1 MNSADACAGGA
12 GGSLGVRRNRPNA
25 AGLSGGANA
34 SDTCAATD
42 AATHT
47 PPKSAFDVLKS
58 AAANVKAAPG
68 GPEPVNDNG
77 TNTSACATS
86 SGDRICSN
94 AAAASSLP
102 QRAPAQAAD
111 LQTQHHDNDTT
122 AQQQLSR
129 ALAELDRERTKR
141 AEAETRCATLSFDA
155 RRLRSDAIILRRQRD
170 AFVDMVESLTADS
183 CDAVLYASSRSEDE
197 STLSLHDIRLLEI
210 MPWDER
216 VREVAEVLEEVYEWQ
231 VYDGAEGRWTNHTE
245 MFPADFRSLPVQKPC
260 PAGTTTAASS
270 DNAPSQKQQQQQQQN
285 FQGFVL
291 TDRNCT
297 HILDL
302 EGGYPLPSAGS
313 TWRWIGGWRV
323 ELQHPCGTPCDEG
336 GWTYCNLPQL
346 LVSNAPG
353 AVFGSPSPPS
363 LTDAGHTTRRSST
376 TNANAASAPSPSP
389 PKLQFRRR
397 RWTRLRVLLS
407 YPSMSA
413 RTEACLDLMAE
424 NAILDL
430 KAAKMEDY
438 AHRMMEIAREK
449 DEMNRKLRRR
459 LRSTEAALH
468 ALEREKIDAGIDDT
482 IAGSHDSMKKI
493 AVANAY
499 PTPSMSSSS
508 SPTPSSSQNTKRRW
522 SLSFPLTLSSASSP
536 KPIYAIS
543 NTNNS
548 AHGIPS
554 APVLEDDDSND
565 HCENASSSSQD
576 TTYSTDPN
584 SSEDEVDSG
593 TEAGTSMRPISAK
606 SIAEKACQNNV
617 GAPTAASNSQWANHH
632 AVHGVINGARRSI
645 DEGGAFLGRMLR
657 PKVPTELRGN
667 LGKIQLDDED
677 IMCAGDC
684 EEGGE
689 PFRIPGGGS
698 PTVSY

>member
-1 MNSADACAGGA
+1 MNSADACAGGS
-12 GGSLGVRRNRPNA
+12 SLGGASVRRNRPNA
-25 AGLSGGANA
+25 ASGANA
-34 SDTCAATD
+34 ADTCCPAT

-47 PPKSAFDVLKS
+47 PPKSAFDVLKV
-58 AAANVKAAPG
+58 AAANTKPAPG
-68 GPEPVNDNG
+68 GPEPVNDS
-77 TNTSACATS
+77 TNTTSAC
-86 SGDRICSN
+86 DRICSN
-94 AAAASSLP
+94 AAATSSLP
-102 QRAPAQAAD
+102 QQASAQE
-111 LQTQHHDNDTT
+111 QPYTQNNDNNTT
-122 AQQQLSR
+122 AQQQLAR

-155 RRLRSDAIILRRQRD
+155 RRLRSDTIILRRQRD

-183 CDAVLYASSRSEDE
+183 CDAVLYASSRSEEE

-216 VREVAEVLEEVYEWQ
+216 VRDVAEVLEEVYEWQ
-231 VYDGAEGRWTNHTE
+231 VYDSTEGRWTNRTE
-245 MFPADFRSLPVQKPC
+245 MFPDDFRSLPVHKPC
-260 PAGTTTAASS
+260 PAGTTTAAAANSS
-270 DNAPSQKQQQQQQQN
+270 DNTSPQQN

-297 HILDL
+297 RILDL

-363 LTDAGHTTRRSST
+363 LTDAGHTTRSSIVDGY
-376 TNANAASAPSPSP
+376 NSNLSANTPHPSP

-407 YPSMSA
+407 YPSISA
-413 RTEACLDLMAE
+413 RTEACLDLLAE

-438 AHRMMEIAREK
+438 AHRMVDVARGK
-449 DEMNRKLRRR
+449 DEMNRRLRRR
-459 LRSTEAALH
+459 LRSTEAALR
-468 ALEREKIDAGIDDT
+468 ALEQEKGDAGIDD
-482 IAGSHDSMKKI
+482 AVVGSNDSMKKI
-493 AVANAY
+493 ADHA
-499 PTPSMSSSS
+499 PSMSSSP
-508 SPTPSSSQNTKRRW
+508 SPTPSSPQNTKRRW

-536 KPIYAIS
+536 KPIYADS
-543 NTNNS
+543 NPNNP

-554 APVLEDDDSND
+554 APLLEDDDPNE
-565 HCENASSSSQD
+565 HRHNASSPSQD

-593 TEAGTSMRPISAK
+593 TEAGISMHLISAK

-617 GAPTAASNSQWANHH
+617 DQGASSPNPQWANHH
-632 AVHGVINGARRSI
+632 AVWGYKWSPAIHRRGRCLPVP
-645 DEGGAFLGRMLR
+645 DAQAEGPERA
-657 PKVPTELRGN
+657 
-667 LGKIQLDDED
+667 
-677 IMCAGDC
+677 
-684 EEGGE
+684 
-689 PFRIPGGGS
+689 
-698 PTVSY
+698 